1 MKMKIRQENWITEN
15 DIALLNEMQKTISF
29 INTVLNPRDSNTF
42 ELFDSKDESK
52 LYQSIDAW
60 ENAIVEILSKYMVLS
75 GNSMSGDIDFVAS
88 VNKDDIKQLILDS
101 DNECWQDKNG
111 DRWQRLVCRYIYE
124 HFAVVSVQ
132 SFYPTI
138 DNDYCPDER
147 MLTLREIKSKCS
159 YTTLYT
165 RKEDYEPLMSQACK
179 DAIMQDLDVYF
190 ETDNLQFVVRYFLED
205 GTELFEDELDK
216 PEYKDVII
224 YKEFTHC
231 RYWELAKELAH
242 YGNDYLER
250 NGSK

>member
-52 LYQSIDAW
+52 LYQSIEAW

-88 VNKDDIKQLILDS
+88 VNKDHISQLVS
-101 DNECWQDKNG
+101 DNPDCWQDKSGN
-111 DRWQRLVCRYIYE
+111 RWQRLVCSYIYE
-124 HFAVVSVQ
+124 NFAVVSVQ

-138 DNDYCPDER
+138 DGDYCAEER
-147 MLTLREIKSKCS
+147 ILTLNEIKSKCS
-159 YTTLYT
+159 YVTLYT

-179 DAIMQDLDVYF
+179 DAIMQDLDVYW
-190 ETDNLQFVVRYFLED
+190 ETDNLQFVVRYFLAD
-205 GTELFEDELDK
+205 GTELLEDELDK

-242 YGNDYLER
+242 YGNYYLER

>member
-15 DIALLNEMQKTISF
+15 DIALLNEMQKTIRF
-29 INTVLNPRDSNTF
+29 INTVQRNPDIL

-101 DNECWQDKNG
+101 DNECWQDKTGNA
-111 DRWQRLVCRYIYE
+111 WQRLVCRYIYE
-124 HFAVVSVQ
+124 NFEVVSVQ

-138 DNDYCPDER
+138 DNDYCSDER

-242 YGNDYLER
+242 YGNYHLER
-250 NGSK
+250 NGCY